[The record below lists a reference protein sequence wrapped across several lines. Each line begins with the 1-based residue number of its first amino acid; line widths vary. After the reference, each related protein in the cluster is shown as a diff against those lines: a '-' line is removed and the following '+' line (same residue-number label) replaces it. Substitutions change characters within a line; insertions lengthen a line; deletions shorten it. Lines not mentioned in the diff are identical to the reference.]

1 MVILIHFYIVYDRF
15 HATKM
20 ELNNCDGD
28 LLTKTPKIGTIMLFA
43 ENVFLIAGPAVL
55 LSVFSVPTAGM
66 LNIC

>member
-15 HATKM
+15 HATKT

-43 ENVFLIAGPAVL
+43 EKVYRSLVQQFCC
-55 LSVFSVPTAGM
+55 LSSLSQQLG
-66 LNIC
+66 C